1 MRLIQYIIK
10 RLLFLIPVM
19 LGVLV
24 VTFFIARI
32 LPGDPLFLMIGREVD
47 QELIDQVRLEMGLD
61 KPVTVQ
67 FYLYVKGIVRGDLG
81 MAWHTGN
88 PVAYDIKH
96 RFPATFEL
104 TTLGLLVS
112 VAFSIPFGVIAA
124 VRRDG
129 VLDHLCR
136 GVSLVGVSLP
146 SFWLG
151 LVLIYFLFFTLHIF
165 PPPLG
170 RCPIGMTVP
179 RITGLYLIDSL
190 LLGDIG
196 AFFTSIYYLIL
207 PVFTLALI
215 NMAPL
220 TRLTRSSM
228 IEVINSDY
236 VRAARAA
243 GISER
248 IVTYR
253 LALKNALLPAVTM
266 IGLMYGQLLAG
277 TVIAETIFSW
287 PGLGLWA
294 VNAAAANDYAPIQAF
309 ALLSAV
315 LRVIVFL
322 IVDLLYFAIDPRIRY

>member
-1 MRLIQYIIK
+1 MQYIAK
-10 RLLFLIPVM
+10 RLLFLFPVM

-32 LPGDPLFLMIGREVD
+32 LPGDPLFLMIGKEID
-47 QELIDQVRLEMGLD
+47 QALIDRVRAEMGLD
-61 KPVTVQ
+61 KPVVTQ
-67 FYLYVKGIVRGDLG
+67 FYIYVRGVLSGDLG

-88 PVAYDIKH
+88 PVTYDMKF

-129 VLDHLCR
+129 ILDHMCR

-151 LVLIYFLFFTLHIF
+151 LVLIYFLFYQLHIF

-170 RCPIGMTVP
+170 RGPIGFALP
-179 RITGLYLIDSL
+179 RITGLYLVDSL
-190 LLGDIG
+190 LTGNIG
-196 AFFTSIYYLIL
+196 AFFTSLRYLTL
-207 PVFTLALI
+207 PVVTLALV

-228 IEVINSDY
+228 IEVLGADY
-236 VRAARAA
+236 VRSARAA

-253 LALKNALLPAVTM
+253 LALKNALLAPVTM

-294 VNAAAANDYAPIQAF
+294 VNAAASNDYAPIQAF
-309 ALLSAV
+309 ALLAAV

-322 IVDLLYFAIDPRIRY
+322 IVDLVYFAIDPRIRY